1 MPGTATLCSLS
12 EVIKAVPTA
21 VNYKHTNTELVVSNE
36 LLSSSSDGRSNINPE
51 LGTYGSRIVKLRS

>member
-36 LLSSSSDGRSNINPE
+36 LCLQAVTDDQ
-51 LGTYGSRIVKLRS
+51 T